1 MNIFYLDKDPVRA
14 AQYQYNKHVV
24 KMILESA
31 QMLCT
36 AHHHYAEE
44 LGYDNSY
51 IPYKKA
57 HYNHPSTIWTR
68 QNSRNYYWLY
78 HHMLALGDEYTK
90 RYNKT
95 HLTISKCWQP
105 LQFVPKGMPLGGP
118 ITQPPQAMPDEFK
131 RDCAIHAYW
140 LYYVYDKKHI
150 AHNKE
155 SLYDT
160 KYIKDTFGY
169 SDDLSCYAGADGQYS
184 AHNG

>member
-1 MNIFYLDKDPVRA
+1 MNIFYLDKDPVKA
-14 AQYQYNKHVV
+14 AKYQYNKHVV

-90 RYNKT
+90 RYDKT

-169 SDDLSCYAGADGQYS
+169 SDDLSCYTGADG
-184 AHNG
+184 